1 MCYAAKKTRATD
13 MLEKMIIGVL
23 LCIVGIQFVFLKVMW
38 RRVRTAENHAR
49 SWKLAAEREMLK
61 SGQWE
66 QDG

>member
-1 MCYAAKKTRATD
+1 

-23 LCIVGIQFVFLKVMW
+23 LCIVGIQFIFLKVMW

-61 SGQWE
+61 SGHWE